1 MEQKITFERQENNQ
15 ILLTETNQSLLS
27 EEDIFRQIQNI
38 ESEKMM
44 LIQDSKRIA
53 LRYQALE
60 EKQKKLRDILG
71 KEVNLVTLETPQG
84 E

>member
-1 MEQKITFERQENNQ
+1 MEQKITFERKENDQ